1 MACAP
6 TRDPYGLALR
16 QNPEQV
22 PSAVPDSLRA
32 DLGITPRKKG
42 APSFGARFYARP
54 HQQYRMDALGLTSI
68 AASFLW
74 DRGQWALVLHDKR
87 EVWTGKGDTLDVKDM
102 PVRLPGVH
110 ALLGFLWGDPLP
122 DFRDRDSGS
131 GAWSGDTLHWSA
143 HGTAWKAIFDPNGLC
158 LSVRSSS
165 LEIAYRGHRKFGT
178 RILPQDVE
186 VFAKGESLLLL
197 RVNGIEDVPSWSR
210 NPFVLKIPEGYEH
223 RSMDDSLN

>member
-1 MACAP
+1 MILRKALCACGLLLMACAP

-102 PVRLPGVH
+102 PVMV
-110 ALLGFLWGDPLP
+110 A
-122 DFRDRDSGS
+122 
-131 GAWSGDTLHWSA
+131 
-143 HGTAWKAIFDPNGLC
+143 
-158 LSVRSSS
+158 
-165 LEIAYRGHRKFGT
+165 
-178 RILPQDVE
+178 VE
-186 VFAKGESLLLL
+186 PEAVYCHVS
-197 RVNGIEDVPSWSR
+197 VPS
-210 NPFVLKIPEGYEH
+210 L
-223 RSMDDSLN
+223 